1 MVRLLTFTTILLAS
15 LVAFTT
21 ADVWRLFVLTLNVR
35 ISFVQL
41 DEWLRPEHD
50 RDVPYP
56 KLDANK
62 GYDKFHDHI
71 NKISNYLT
79 QASFMAQGFKQDD
92 GLNDIYKNFHVTF
105 ESGGFSD
112 VACQSLSDAAGELK
126 KLGKA
131 KETADAINEV
141 IQHHG
146 NLLYATTKFN
156 DPRFPAVMMPAV
168 KLLLAAY

>member
-21 ADVWRLFVLTLNVR
+21 ADVWRLFVLTLN
-35 ISFVQL
+35 
-41 DEWLRPEHD
+41 
-50 RDVPYP
+50 
-56 KLDANK
+56 LDANK

-168 KLLLAAY
+168 KLLLAAYHSYAS

>member
-1 MVRLLTFTTILLAS
+1 M
-15 LVAFTT
+15 
-21 ADVWRLFVLTLNVR
+21 
-35 ISFVQL
+35 
-41 DEWLRPEHD
+41 LRPEHD

-168 KLLLAAY
+168 KLLLAAYHSYTS

>member
-79 QASFMAQGFKQDD
+79 QASFMAQGFKQGDS
-92 GLNDIYKNFHVTF
+92 LEDIYKNLHMTLG
-105 ESGGFSD
+105 SGGDSD
-112 VACQSLSDAAGELK
+112 KACKSLSDAAGELK
-126 KLGKA
+126 
-131 KETADAINEV
+131 
-141 IQHHG
+141 
-146 NLLYATTKFN
+146 
-156 DPRFPAVMMPAV
+156 
-168 KLLLAAY
+168 